1 MIHITISEMINNVT
15 VLSSLL
21 MNIIGTKEGVIVK
34 ITKKNKETYKGL
46 SIDIINIHYDQVNKV
61 IIDNDCAVTCSYNEI
76 AVNDLS

>member
-1 MIHITISEMINNVT
+1 MKAPYY
-15 VLSSLL
+15 
-21 MNIIGTKEGVIVK
+21 IIGTKEGVIVK